1 MKRTIR
7 LAEGDL
13 HEIVME
19 AIGDVL
25 GQPLDGN
32 CNNEILS
39 LAKSAENSL
48 MSLNQKA
55 VECNMWEL
63 ARDSAKLVEMI
74 QHIVGRINASMR

>member
-1 MKRTIR
+1 
-7 LAEGDL
+7 
-13 HEIVME
+13 ME
-19 AIGDVL
+19 AIGDIL
-25 GQPLDGN
+25 GQPLDSN
-32 CNNEILS
+32 RNNEILN

-74 QHIVGRINASMR
+74 KRIVGRINTSMK